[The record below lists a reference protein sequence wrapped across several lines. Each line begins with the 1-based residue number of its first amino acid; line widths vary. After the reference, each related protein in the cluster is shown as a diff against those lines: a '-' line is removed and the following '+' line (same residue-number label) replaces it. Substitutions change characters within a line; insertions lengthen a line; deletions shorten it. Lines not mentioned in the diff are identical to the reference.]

1 MRRAGAIIL
10 THTDALRHRRWSVDF
25 NALHVFADSS
35 VASVNH
41 DAPRPLH
48 GMPPYTCIIVA
59 EMSRVPNNKR
69 AAAAM
74 IRSVEG
80 NQPQAAVPAEAAA
93 TSTQSAASE
102 TPALPLSRDEVG
114 PRYESL
120 VSYPSASVAA
130 DAQTVDPNQPTDQD
144 SSSDQDD
151 AVSDSSAQD
160 DLTRKLEAIPTE
172 PGVYLLR
179 DRNGKVLYIGK
190 AKSLRPRVRSYF
202 REGGDGRF
210 QVRFLMRQVRDFE
223 TLVARSEKEALI
235 LENNLIKQYKPRYNI
250 RLKDDKS
257 YLSAKVT
264 NHAWP
269 RITVTRRIVKDGGRY
284 FGPFGS
290 ADGLRETID
299 VIRKVFPLRTCSD
312 TVFRNRSRP
321 CIEYQIKRCLGPC
334 VLSVDRAEYERHLHA
349 AQMLL
354 EGKNLELL
362 RELRERMKAHA
373 ERLEFEDAA
382 RVRDSVRSIEK
393 TVERQTVL
401 HHWGEDQDVF
411 GLYREGGFIE
421 AIVLLVR
428 NGKLTSTRGW
438 SFHDLEFPN
447 GDVLADLLTQ
457 YYEGG
462 RFIPDEVILPV
473 DLEDAEVRAE
483 LLAEWRGKKVEV
495 FVPQRGDKLRLL
507 EMAMENARQSF
518 ASRRDNETTREQML
532 ADLQAKLRLRNVPK
546 RIECYDISNL
556 QGSMVVGSQATFDEG
571 IPQKALY
578 RRYRIRTVEGQDD
591 FASLYEVLGRRLKR
605 AKAENEYPDL
615 WVIDG
620 GKGQLNVALQVLK
633 EFDLGVQI
641 EVISLAKQHVLND
654 PRDRVVTKSEERVF
668 LPNRKDPIVLPRN
681 SSALF
686 VLVRIRDEAHRFAI
700 TYNRELRRRA
710 RLRSVLDDIEGIG
723 QVRRRELL
731 RHFGSL
737 RRIREASLPELAD
750 VKGVNAELAAEI
762 RRHLDLMSAL
772 LDQEERVERE
782 EDRVAAEYLDAG
794 NGQLQ
799 LLAHKP
805 RSSHAEVDSPAIG
818 APPEPV
824 SSKVSSPEEPVP
836 RDS

>member
-1 MRRAGAIIL
+1 
-10 THTDALRHRRWSVDF
+10 
-25 NALHVFADSS
+25 
-35 VASVNH
+35 
-41 DAPRPLH
+41 
-48 GMPPYTCIIVA
+48 
-59 EMSRVPNNKR
+59 
-69 AAAAM
+69 M

-80 NQPQAAVPAEAAA
+80 MHQRDATRASPDAEPEASEHVLPAAQPDANSDRNPA
-93 TSTQSAASE
+93 TSASLDAESQAIERDRATQ
-102 TPALPLSRDEVG
+102 ALPEARPDVISEQDRTADAPAPTTPPPKPDDRGL
-114 PRYESL
+114 RYESL
-120 VSYPSASVAA
+120 VVYPTAAPAA
-130 DAQTVDPNQPTDQD
+130 DKRKPKPREAVDTYAVQDDGNPNQDDGATAESP
-144 SSSDQDD
+144 SDDE
-151 AVSDSSAQD
+151 
-160 DLTRKLEAIPTE
+160 LTRKLDAIPAE
-172 PGVYLLR
+172 PGVYILR
-179 DRNGKVLYIGK
+179 DRNGKVLYVGK

-334 VLSVDRAEYERHLHA
+334 VLAVDRNEYERHLHA
-349 AQMLL
+349 AQLLL

-362 RELRERMKAHA
+362 RELRERMKGYA
-373 ERLEFEDAA
+373 ERLEFEEAA

-401 HHWGEDQDVF
+401 HHWGGDQDVF

-428 NGKLTSTRGW
+428 NGKLNSTRGW
-438 SFHDLEFPN
+438 SFHDLEFP
-447 GDVLADLLTQ
+447 DEEVLADLLTQ
-457 YYEGG
+457 YYTGA
-462 RFIPDEVILPV
+462 RFVPDEVILPV
-473 DLEDAEVRAE
+473 ALEDADVRAD
-483 LLAEWRGKKVEV
+483 LLSERRGKKVEV

-518 ASRRDNETTREQML
+518 ASRRDNESTREQML
-532 ADLQAKLRLRNVPK
+532 DELRAKLHLRNLPK

-571 IPQKALY
+571 QPQKALY

-591 FASLYEVLGRRLKR
+591 FASLYEVLSRRLKR
-605 AKAENEYPDL
+605 AQEEKEYPDL

-620 GKGQLNVALQVLK
+620 GKGQLNVAIQVLK
-633 EFDLGVQI
+633 EFNLSDQI
-641 EVISLAKQHVLND
+641 EVVSLAKQHVLND
-654 PRDRVVTKSEERVF
+654 MRDRAVTKSEERVF

-681 SSALF
+681 STALF

-723 QVRRRELL
+723 PVRRRELL

-737 RRIREASLPELAD
+737 RRIREASLPQLAS

-762 RRHLDLMSAL
+762 RKHLDLMTAL

-799 LLAHKP
+799 LLARKEK
-805 RSSHAEVDSPAIG
+805 ASPTGSVTLADPVATAGAI
-818 APPEPV
+818 ATPEPIAPA
-824 SSKVSSPEEPVP
+824 KPVATIDP
-836 RDS
+836 ASDDS